1 MITTTCWILWMSAG
15 PEPPVVVG
23 PPLVVVVV
31 PPLVV
36 VVVPGP
42 DADGARREPDPQAAT
57 RRPVITTTEEMR
69 THLRLVMPQLS
80 TGGVR
85 DR

>member
-1 MITTTCWILWMSAG
+1 
-15 PEPPVVVG
+15 
-23 PPLVVVVV
+23 
-31 PPLVV
+31 